1 MEFPMTNILSFLKHK
16 EEQKTDDYSFVDKV
30 KSFSSVKDITLAK
43 AVEKL
48 NAFQSINIEET
59 IHMIA
64 TTVKNINTESAFKF
78 DDDSILLNHSGRLI
92 GLSKTESSLWIEG
105 LYHKNDIEIS
115 HNQALNTLL
124 DTIKTTQP
132 EPEKV
137 NEVSNKL
144 KITI

>member
-1 MEFPMTNILSFLKHK
+1 MTNILSFLKNK

>member
-1 MEFPMTNILSFLKHK
+1 MTNILSFLKHK